1 MTANDES
8 VMRRLNSSDVEFS
21 EVLRALLDRDES
33 EHQQTED
40 SVREII
46 TSVRKQGDRAL
57 IELTNRF
64 DRRAI
69 VNAEELVIT
78 SEQMGAYIALIEDD
92 QRAAIQVAAD
102 RIREFHEHQRESS
115 WSYKDSYGSNLGQIV
130 TPINKV
136 GVYVPGGKAAYP
148 SSVLM
153 NIIPAKVAGCG
164 DITMVVPAPDGVVNS
179 MVIAAAAVA
188 GADRIFT
195 IGGAQ
200 AVAAL
205 AYGTQSISAV
215 DKIVGPGNIF
225 VATAKRQVF
234 GKVGIDMVAG
244 PSEVL
249 IIADETANPEWIAM
263 DLFAQAEHDEMA
275 QSILISPSKTL
286 IDAVEK
292 EILETLPSM
301 QRRSI
306 IAGSL
311 RGNGALIKVRDM
323 QEAADISN
331 LVAPEHLELQVAD
344 TETLLPLIH
353 HAGAIFSGYFS
364 AESLGDY
371 CLGPNHVLPT
381 AGTARFSSPLGVYD
395 FQKRSSIINCSRLG
409 AKTLAKTASCLAR
422 SEQLEAHARSAELRQ

>member
-1 MTANDES
+1 M
-8 VMRRLNSSDVEFS
+8 
-21 EVLRALLDRDES
+21 
-33 EHQQTED
+33 
-40 SVREII
+40 
-46 TSVRKQGDRAL
+46 
-57 IELTNRF
+57 
-64 DRRAI
+64 
-69 VNAEELVIT
+69 
-78 SEQMGAYIALIEDD
+78 
-92 QRAAIQVAAD
+92 
-102 RIREFHEHQRESS
+102 
-115 WSYKDSYGSNLGQIV
+115 
-130 TPINKV
+130 
-136 GVYVPGGKAAYP
+136 
-148 SSVLM
+148 
-153 NIIPAKVAGCG
+153 
-164 DITMVVPAPDGVVNS
+164 
-179 MVIAAAAVA
+179 
-188 GADRIFT
+188 
-195 IGGAQ
+195 
-200 AVAAL
+200 
-205 AYGTQSISAV
+205 
-215 DKIVGPGNIF
+215 
-225 VATAKRQVF
+225 
-234 GKVGIDMVAG
+234 
-244 PSEVL
+244 L

>member
-1 MTANDES
+1 LTTNDES

-21 EVLRALLDRDES
+21 EVLRALLDRDEG

-69 VNAEELVIT
+69 VNVEELVIT

-353 HAGAIFSGYFS
+353 HAGAIFLGYFS

>member
-78 SEQMGAYIALIEDD
+78 SEQMGAYIGLIEDD

-215 DKIVGPGNIF
+215 DKIVAPGNIF
-225 VATAKRQVF
+225 VATA
-234 GKVGIDMVAG
+234 
-244 PSEVL
+244 
-249 IIADETANPEWIAM
+249 
-263 DLFAQAEHDEMA
+263 
-275 QSILISPSKTL
+275 
-286 IDAVEK
+286 
-292 EILETLPSM
+292 
-301 QRRSI
+301 
-306 IAGSL
+306 
-311 RGNGALIKVRDM
+311 
-323 QEAADISN
+323 
-331 LVAPEHLELQVAD
+331 
-344 TETLLPLIH
+344 
-353 HAGAIFSGYFS
+353 
-364 AESLGDY
+364 
-371 CLGPNHVLPT
+371 
-381 AGTARFSSPLGVYD
+381 
-395 FQKRSSIINCSRLG
+395 
-409 AKTLAKTASCLAR
+409 
-422 SEQLEAHARSAELRQ
+422 